1 MGDRPA
7 HKLPFGL
14 KCHDYLL
21 YYTRTCKSVGRHVF
35 RYCIISKT
43 KKEFRENTEENIWTG
58 PSLYTI
64 IWTGSLT
71 KTNMENIDVKYN
83 IRLYFLTIG
92 CMNFVIDIVSI
103 AYGTTL
109 TVKEFM
115 LSTGSDSYLISGD
128 FVLYVLSVD

>member
-1 MGDRPA
+1 
-7 HKLPFGL
+7 
-14 KCHDYLL
+14 
-21 YYTRTCKSVGRHVF
+21 
-35 RYCIISKT
+35 
-43 KKEFRENTEENIWTG
+43 
-58 PSLYTI
+58 
-64 IWTGSLT
+64 
-71 KTNMENIDVKYN
+71 MENIDVKYN